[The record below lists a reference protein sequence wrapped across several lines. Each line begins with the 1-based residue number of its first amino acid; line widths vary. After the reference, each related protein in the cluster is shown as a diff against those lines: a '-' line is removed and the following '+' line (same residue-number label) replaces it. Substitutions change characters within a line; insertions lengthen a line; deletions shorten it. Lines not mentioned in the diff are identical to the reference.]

1 MIPQIVQGSL
11 VQSPSSGVK
20 IDSGA
25 FREAALA
32 PGRVGAAIGQDVGGL
47 FEDVSQKIQ
56 ANKNAGTVFRADLA
70 MRKAKDDFTAQLVT
84 MPDPQTWVPA
94 WNQQTKA
101 LRDSI
106 MDGPGVGPD
115 VKRHLGMMMDNWE
128 QATTSE
134 TKIAAL
140 LKQNA
145 DTRES
150 AIEAATYA
158 AQQGDLEGAH
168 NAFRVAVDA
177 HAMAPQEAQKLSRH
191 FPVIAAKA
199 QVNTLIATNPIGAP
213 DIIEKQF
220 SDKLP
225 PQEFRIIKHVAM
237 EAQSRAQSDNQEG
250 ISAQIDDNPL
260 HTYDTDLLKQQ
271 RDSGQIS
278 VPGYQRIQA
287 RIKGYADA
295 SEKANKADARL
306 ASLEER
312 NDLNIAKL
320 EADNPPTDGT
330 SLDSWAADLKTRG
343 LAYTNPANRH
353 ELNVYIDSKVKGVRN
368 SGKKEE
374 QPVESRMYQLMD
386 EDRMHGGTFIPAY
399 NETTTHP
406 IRRWMP
412 DETKQVRYGGS
423 LDDLRKITDE
433 DAEKTFGKG
442 QTARSVIYAEQANY
456 AKKREDMRQWF
467 AAQGAAGKKPTIEE
481 ANEYRMKL
489 EAPDIISA
497 VAGAAGSGKKRRLV
511 KQGGKTYDYDT
522 GEEVK

>member
-1 MIPQIVQGSL
+1 MAIPQIVSGSL
-11 VQSPSSGVK
+11 VQTPSSGVK

-47 FEDVSQKIQ
+47 FQDVSQKIQ

-168 NAFRVAVDA
+168 NAFKVAVA
-177 HAMAPQEAQKLSRH
+177 SHAMAPQEAQKLSKN

-220 SDKLP
+220 ADKLP
-225 PQEFRIIKHVAM
+225 PQDFRIIKHVAM
-237 EAQSRAQSDNQEG
+237 EAQSRAQADNQES
-250 ISAQIDDNPL
+250 IAAEIDDNPL
-260 HTYDTDLLKQQ
+260 HTYDADLLKQQ

-278 VPGYQRIQA
+278 VAGYQRITA
-287 RIKGYADA
+287 RQKAYADA
-295 SEKANKADARL
+295 SERANKAEARL
-306 ASLEER
+306 ASLEET
-312 NDLNIAKL
+312 NEKNIAKL
-320 EADNPPTDGT
+320 EADNPPTDAT
-330 SLDSWAADLKTRG
+330 ALDSWAADLKAKG
-343 LAYTNPANRH
+343 LSWTNKANRL
-353 ELNVYIDSKVKGVRN
+353 ELNHYVDSKVNAVRN
-368 SGKKEE
+368 SGQKDER
-374 QPVESRMYQLMD
+374 PVESRMYELMD
-386 EDRMHGGTFIPAY
+386 EDRMHGGTFIPPY
-399 NETTTHP
+399 SETTTH
-406 IRRWMP
+406 WFKP

-423 LDDLRKITDE
+423 LSDLRKITDE
-433 DAEKTFGKG
+433 DAVKMFGKNA
-442 QTARSVIYAEQANY
+442 TARGVIAAEQANY

-467 AAQGAAGKKPTIEE
+467 VAQGAAGKKPTIEE

>member
-1 MIPQIVQGSL
+1 MAIPQIVSGSL
-11 VQSPSSGVK
+11 VQTPSSGVK

-47 FEDVSQKIQ
+47 FQDVSQKIQ

-145 DTRES
+145 DTRDS
-150 AIEAATYA
+150 AVEAATYA
-158 AQQGDLEGAH
+158 AHQGQLDDAN
-168 NAFRVAVDA
+168 NALKAAVEA
-177 HAMAPQEAQKLSRH
+177 HAMSQAEANKVSKG

-199 QVNTLIATNPIGAP
+199 QISTLISNDAISAP
-213 DIIEKQF
+213 RIINEQF
-220 SDKLP
+220 KDKLP
-225 PQEFRIIKHVAM
+225 PQEFRIIQHVAA
-237 EAQSRAQSDNQEG
+237 EAQSAKQADNQE
-250 ISAQIDDNPL
+250 IIAAAIDDNPL
-260 HTYDTDLLKQQ
+260 HTYDTDLLKQK
-271 RDSGQIS
+271 RDAEIIS
-278 VPGYQRIQA
+278 VPGYLKSMA
-287 RIKGYADA
+287 RIKSYADA
-295 SEKANKADARL
+295 AETANKQETRL
-306 ASLEER
+306 KSLEER
-312 NDLNIAKL
+312 NDFNVTMMQ
-320 EADNPPTDGT
+320 ADNPPTDAT
-330 SLDSWAADLKTRG
+330 TLDSWSAGIKENG
-343 LAYTNPANRH
+343 LAWTNPALRRR
-353 ELNVYIDSKVKGVRN
+353 LNEYVDSKVKSVRA
-368 SGKKEE
+368 SGQKEE
-374 QPVESRMYQLMD
+374 RPVESRMYELMD
-386 EDRMHGGTFIPAY
+386 EDRMHGGTFIPPY
-399 NETTTHP
+399 SETTTH
-406 IRRWMP
+406 WFKP
-412 DETKQVRYGGS
+412 DETKQVRFGGS
-423 LDDLRKITDE
+423 LADLRKLTDE
-433 DAEKTFGKG
+433 DAAKTFGKG
-442 QTARSVIYAEQANY
+442 STARGVIAAEQANY
-456 AKKREDMRQWF
+456 AKKREEMRQWF

>member
-1 MIPQIVQGSL
+1 MSQPQIVQGSL
-11 VQSPSSGVK
+11 VSTAPSGVK

-47 FEDVSQKIQ
+47 FQDVSQKIQ
-56 ANKNAGTVFRADLA
+56 ANKNAGTIFRADLA

-150 AIEAATYA
+150 AIETATYA

-168 NAFRVAVDA
+168 NAFKVAVDA

-213 DIIEKQF
+213 DIIDKQF
-220 SDKLP
+220 ADKLP

-271 RDSGQIS
+271 RDAGQIS

-287 RIKGYADA
+287 RIKGYATA
-295 SEKANKADARL
+295 AETANKQETRIK
-306 ASLEER
+306 SLEER
-312 NDLNIAKL
+312 NDFNVTMMQ
-320 EADNPPTDGT
+320 ADNPPTDAT
-330 SLDSWAADLKTRG
+330 TLDSWSAGIKENG
-343 LAYTNPANRH
+343 LAWTNPALRRR
-353 ELNVYIDSKVKGVRN
+353 LNEYVDSKVKSVRA
-368 SGKKEE
+368 SGQKEE
-374 QPVESRMYQLMD
+374 RPVESRMYELMD
-386 EDRMHGGTFIPAY
+386 EDRMHGGTFVPPY
-399 NETTTHP
+399 SETTTH
-406 IRRWMP
+406 WFKP
-412 DETKQVRYGGS
+412 DETKQVRFGGS
-423 LDDLRKITDE
+423 LADLRKLSDD
-433 DAEKTFGKG
+433 DAVKMFGKG
-442 QTARSVIYAEQANY
+442 ATARGVIAAEQANY
-456 AKKREDMRQWF
+456 AKKREEMRQWF

-489 EAPDIISA
+489 EAPDIIAA
-497 VAGAAGSGKKRRLV
+497 VSGAAGSGKKRRLV